1 MPVMTQ
7 RTKIEGIKLS
17 NELIA
22 IDFRNIPDSEDLISH
37 VCELFALNQ
46 INMPFLSV
54 TRNGKKM
61 HLSCCVSVE
70 DKTRIKD
77 LFHSESILSSSAE
90 CISGVGLLSIFPH
103 QSSMKIL
110 GLSLQA
116 LGEACLPIYGLASS
130 LSALTFVMDYTH
142 LNKAVTSLREY
153 LDIPPDQV
161 FLKPEIQIRQIGS
174 YKKDP

>member
-22 IDFRNIPDSEDLISH
+22 INFRNISDSEDLISH
-37 VCELFALNQ
+37 VCELLALNQ

-54 TRNGKKM
+54 TRIGRKI
-61 HLSCCVSVE
+61 HLSFCVSVK
-70 DKTRIKD
+70 DKTRTKD
-77 LFHSESILSSSAE
+77 LIHSESVLSSSAE
-90 CISGVGLLSIFPH
+90 CISGVGLLSMFPH
-103 QSSMKIL
+103 QFSMKIL

-130 LSALTFVMDYTH
+130 LSALTFVIDYTH
-142 LNKAVTSLREY
+142 LNKAVAALREY
-153 LDIPPDQV
+153 LDIPSDRV
-161 FLKPEIQIRQIGS
+161 SLKPEIQVRQIDP
-174 YKKDP
+174 YKTRP

>member
-1 MPVMTQ
+1 MTQ

-37 VCELFALNQ
+37 VCELLALNQ

-54 TRNGKKM
+54 TRVGRKLR
-61 HLSCCVSVE
+61 LSCCVSVE

-77 LFHSESILSSSAE
+77 LFHSASILSSPAE
-90 CISGVGLLSIFPH
+90 FIDAVALLSIFPH

-110 GLSLQA
+110 GLSLLA
-116 LGEACLPIYGLASS
+116 LGEAGLSVYGLASS
-130 LSALTFVMDYTH
+130 LSALTFVMDYSH
-142 LNKAVTSLREY
+142 LNKAVASLREY
-153 LDIPPDQV
+153 LDIPPGQV
-161 FLKPEIQIRQIGS
+161 SLKPELQVRQIGP
-174 YKKDP
+174 YKTRS